1 MKDFFLFFPIL
12 ILVWLGYGIKHIAE
26 IVTEKC
32 ALVLSH
38 NLIKER
44 KS

>member
-12 ILVWLGYGIKHIAE
+12 IIAWLGYATKHISE

-38 NLIKER
+38 NLIKEG
-44 KS
+44 K